1 MCVLEGCTVGCGAN
15 VFVSARVYQARFPPS
30 LWFEA
35 MADTPP
41 RRQAGTGTNRPTR
54 RRSLSRKR
62 SVGETGHCC
71 CTCNCKVG
79 EDLGSKEELADAAS
93 ESDGSDG
100 DSDQELK
107 HVLKTLGV
115 VRVGGKWQRQEERAS
130 STDSSGSSGE
140 SEGEDGD
147 IDAKMD
153 ALRQG
158 SQKVVILVYPYR

>member
-1 MCVLEGCTVGCGAN
+1 M
-15 VFVSARVYQARFPPS
+15 SARAYQARFPPS

-54 RRSLSRKR
+54 RRSMSRKR

-71 CTCNCKVG
+71 CTCNCKVE
-79 EDLGSKEELADAAS
+79 EDLGSKEELADTS
-93 ESDGSDG
+93 DFDGSDD
-100 DSDQELK
+100 DSDHELK
-107 HVLKTLGV
+107 RALKTLGV

-140 SEGEDGD
+140 SEGEDGGD
-147 IDAKMD
+147 IDAKME

-158 SQKVVILVYPYR
+158 S

>member
-1 MCVLEGCTVGCGAN
+1 MWGQR
-15 VFVSARVYQARFPPS
+15 FVSARAHQACFPPS
-30 LWFEA
+30 LWFVA
-35 MADTPP
+35 MADTP

-54 RRSLSRKR
+54 RRSMSRKR
-62 SVGETGHCC
+62 SVGETGNCC
-71 CTCNCKVG
+71 CTCNCKAK
-79 EDLGSKEELADAAS
+79 EDLGSKEELADT
-93 ESDGSDG
+93 SDFDSSDD
-100 DSDQELK
+100 DSDHELK
-107 HVLKTLGV
+107 RALKTLGV

>member
-1 MCVLEGCTVGCGAN
+1 MWGQR
-15 VFVSARVYQARFPPS
+15 FVSARAYQARFPPS

-54 RRSLSRKR
+54 QRSVSRKR
-62 SVGETGHCC
+62 SVGEAGHCC

-107 HVLKTLGV
+107 RALKTLGV
-115 VRVGGKWQRQEERAS
+115 VRVGGRWQRQEERAS
-130 STDSSGSSGE
+130 SIDSSSDSSEE
-140 SEGEDGD
+140 SEGEDKD
-147 IDAKMD
+147 IDAKME

-158 SQKVVILVYPYR
+158 S

>member
-1 MCVLEGCTVGCGAN
+1 
-15 VFVSARVYQARFPPS
+15 
-30 LWFEA
+30 
-35 MADTPP
+35 MADTP

-54 RRSLSRKR
+54 RRSMSRKR

-71 CTCNCKVG
+71 CTCNCKAK
-79 EDLGSKEELADAAS
+79 EDLSSKEELADTS
-93 ESDGSDG
+93 DVDGSDD
-100 DSDQELK
+100 DSDHELE
-107 HVLKTLGV
+107 HALKTFGV
-115 VRVGGKWQRQEERAS
+115 IRVGGKWQRQEERAS
-130 STDSSGSSGE
+130 SNDSSGSSGE

>member
-1 MCVLEGCTVGCGAN
+1 MWGQR
-15 VFVSARVYQARFPPS
+15 FVSARAWQARFPPS

-35 MADTPP
+35 MADTP

-54 RRSLSRKR
+54 RRSMSRKR
-62 SVGETGHCC
+62 SVGEAGHCC

-100 DSDQELK
+100 DFDQELK
-107 HVLKTLGV
+107 HVLKNFGV

-130 STDSSGSSGE
+130 STDSSSDSSEE
-140 SEGEDGD
+140 SEGEDKD

-153 ALRQG
+153 ALRSALREAYQL
-158 SQKVVILVYPYR
+158 SSRSSSSEEE

>member
-1 MCVLEGCTVGCGAN
+1 
-15 VFVSARVYQARFPPS
+15 
-30 LWFEA
+30 
-35 MADTPP
+35 MADTT
-41 RRQAGTGTNRPTR
+41 RQVGGSSNRR
-54 RRSLSRKR
+54 RRSASRKR
-62 SVGETGHCC
+62 GVRETGHCC
-71 CTCNCKVG
+71 CTCNCKVE

-107 HVLKTLGV
+107 NVLKTLGV
-115 VRVGGKWQRQEERAS
+115 MRVGGKWQRQEERAS
-130 STDSSGSSGE
+130 SNDSSGSSGE

-158 SQKVVILVYPYR
+158 S

>member
-1 MCVLEGCTVGCGAN
+1 MCFTC
-15 VFVSARVYQARFPPS
+15 VYIPHNNPFPI
-30 LWFEA
+30 
-35 MADTPP
+35 
-41 RRQAGTGTNRPTR
+41 
-54 RRSLSRKR
+54 RSTS
-62 SVGETGHCC
+62 

-79 EDLGSKEELADAAS
+79 EDLGSREELADAAS